1 MTGLVPAALRLD
13 LKDYITNV
21 AVFFNN
27 TNGYLKINEK

>member
-21 AVFFNN
+21 TVFYHNA
-27 TNGYLKINEK
+27 TGYLKINEK